1 MKDKY
6 QKMLDNFLTIK
17 EASEKGIPLATIY
30 HAKNYKGLKVYMIGK
45 TQLVLKKDIEKMIR
59 GRK

>member
-17 EASEKGIPLATIY
+17 DASKRGIPLSSIY
-30 HAKNYKGLKVYMIGK
+30 HAKNYKGLRVYMIGK
-45 TQLVLKKDIEKMIR
+45 TQLVLKKDIEKMIK
-59 GRK
+59 GAK